1 MGVAAWPSER
11 PCALMRCARRLVAP
25 SPAPQSSAPPA
36 QAPGAGPEPT
46 TTVYA
51 RVPWALGEE
60 LRDLARRRSREEGR
74 RVTVNDL
81 VVEALRRLLELTA

>member
-1 MGVAAWPSER
+1 MSKRSPLR
-11 PCALMRCARRLVAP
+11 LDALREEAPAP
-25 SPAPQSSAPPA
+25 SPAPPPPGPTA
-36 QAPGAGPEPT
+36 TPAPGAGPEPT

-51 RVPWALGEE
+51 RVPWMLGEE

-81 VVEALRRLLELTA
+81 VVEALRHLLG

>member
-1 MGVAAWPSER
+1 VSKRTPLR
-11 PCALMRCARRLVAP
+11 LDALREEAP
-25 SPAPQSSAPPA
+25 APFPAPQPSAPLAPPA
-36 QAPGAGPEPT
+36 ASGPEPT

-81 VVEALRRLLELTA
+81 VVEALRRLLN

>member
-1 MGVAAWPSER
+1 MTKRTPLR
-11 PCALMRCARRLVAP
+11 LDALREEAVTP
-25 SPAPQSSAPPA
+25 SPAPPSARPPA
-36 QAPGAGPEPT
+36 QAPAGGPEPT

-81 VVEALRRLLELTA
+81 VVEALRRLLG

>member
-1 MGVAAWPSER
+1 VTKRSPLRLDAIREEEAGSSPSQ
-11 PCALMRCARRLVAP
+11 
-25 SPAPQSSAPPA
+25 PASSAVSKILP
-36 QAPGAGPEPT
+36 APGAGPEPT

-81 VVEALRRLLELTA
+81 VVDAIRRLLE

>member
-1 MGVAAWPSER
+1 VTKRTPLRLDALREKAA
-11 PCALMRCARRLVAP
+11 VP
-25 SPAPQSSAPPA
+25 SPAPSSARAHA
-36 QAPGAGPEPT
+36 QAPGGGPEPT

-81 VVEALRRLLELTA
+81 VVEALRRLLG

>member
-1 MGVAAWPSER
+1 VSKRTPLRLEALRDEAPTVPPISPST
-11 PCALMRCARRLVAP
+11 AT
-25 SPAPQSSAPPA
+25 PA
-36 QAPGAGPEPT
+36 QSPGGGPEPT

-60 LRDLARRRSREEGR
+60 LRDLARRRSREESR

-81 VVEALRRLLELTA
+81 VVEALRRLLG

>member
-1 MGVAAWPSER
+1 MS
-11 PCALMRCARRLVAP
+11 
-25 SPAPQSSAPPA
+25 
-36 QAPGAGPEPT
+36 GAGPEPT

-81 VVEALRRLLELTA
+81 VVEALRRLLG